1 MVSGECTWI
10 LWLLFV
16 TKGERVG
23 AHNASR
29 ATAGAGGLHWRCV
42 RGREAAGFCSR
53 PYHHHHHLLLLN
65 NRLLFFPTSPAR
77 LYYANHHR
85 RRLPIPPRSW
95 FVLPPALWK
104 VRISPLC
111 THRTLKSWK
120 LSPLAAAANII
131 LIAFSVFVLL
141 QGSVG

>member
-1 MVSGECTWI
+1 
-10 LWLLFV
+10 
-16 TKGERVG
+16 
-23 AHNASR
+23 
-29 ATAGAGGLHWRCV
+29 
-42 RGREAAGFCSR
+42 
-53 PYHHHHHLLLLN
+53 
-65 NRLLFFPTSPAR
+65 
-77 LYYANHHR
+77 
-85 RRLPIPPRSW
+85 LPIPPRSW